1 MILSLRLKL
10 FAVRCNISPK
20 LSFLYIWFHLVYRYN
35 LSLSNISF
43 RLTIIFALLSSSLS
57 MCVEATWFSILQS
70 DFYLKLFFQF
80 KVFTVFIFLVW
91 FFSPLKQLNQFKDLA
106 GFSYFYWLGVQ
117 KQWTFLI
124 LRGPDFVYISFPAFL
139 LRNQTTFIWNHHLHV
154 ISCQH
159 NHLKLFKIL
168 NFSTSLSLKATHP
181 FF

>member
-1 MILSLRLKL
+1 
-10 FAVRCNISPK
+10 
-20 LSFLYIWFHLVYRYN
+20 
-35 LSLSNISF
+35 
-43 RLTIIFALLSSSLS
+43 
-57 MCVEATWFSILQS
+57 MCVEATRFSILQS

-124 LRGPDFVYISFPAFL
+124 LRGPDFVYISFPTFL
-139 LRNQTTFIWNHHLHV
+139 LRNQPTFIWNHHLHV
-154 ISCQH
+154 ISCQQ

-181 FF
+181 FFKSLWTPLVGDVFILSYFEVYDPPPQTLQDVICQIFYYCKDHQLLKSLI